1 MREQPVNKKT
11 WLRLIAGYLVYVVL
25 VFAFTELAENVM
37 DHSTLSLDVAI
48 LRAINARSGP
58 RFDSF
63 FIFLTDLSG
72 PVFMPIFTL
81 LLMLFFIWQKE
92 RYNSVYILL
101 TMGGT
106 FLVNTALK
114 LTFQRA
120 RPNLWTLLV
129 EESSYSFPSGH
140 AMISM
145 AFALTIIVLS
155 FYSKGRWA
163 AILAGGFY
171 VLLIGFSRLYL
182 GVHYPTDI
190 LGGWIASLFWVI
202 LVTKIMMRNQSFR
215 TDTLT

>member
-1 MREQPVNKKT
+1 MREQPVHKKT
-11 WLRLIAGYLVYVVL
+11 WLKLIAGYLIYVVL
-25 VFAFTELAENVM
+25 LFAFTELAENVM
-37 DHSTLSLDVAI
+37 DHSTMSLDVAI
-48 LRAINARSGP
+48 LKAINARSDP
-58 RFDSF
+58 RLDSVF
-63 FIFLTDLSG
+63 LVLTDLSG
-72 PVFMPIFTL
+72 PVLMPVFTL
-81 LLMLFFIWQKE
+81 ILILLFIWQKE

-106 FLVNTALK
+106 LLVNMVLK

-120 RPNLWTLLV
+120 RPNLWSLLV

-155 FYSKGRWA
+155 FYSKGRWI
-163 AILAGGFY
+163 AIVLGALY
-171 VLLIGFSRLYL
+171 VLLIGVSRLYL

-202 LVTKIMMRNQSFR
+202 LVTKIMMRNSSFR